1 MIPYDWLQFVLKDTK
16 KKKIQ
21 RNREENAKRGWKMSY
36 EGISHI
42 SCISILIGVT
52 QTVYIPHI
60 GAKYFFKVL
69 VTSIY
74 KILCELF

>member
-1 MIPYDWLQFVLKDTK
+1 MLKD

-42 SCISILIGVT
+42 SCISILIGVM
-52 QTVYIPHI
+52 QTVH
-60 GAKYFFKVL
+60 KERESQ
-69 VTSIY
+69 TCT
-74 KILCELF
+74 LCIHVDVQNLRGGL